1 MKKKSKNKGADSKEK
16 EKFQRNVIL
25 TRQVA
30 DGIITYSKTYH
41 PNEGIL
47 ILQGKSKRSGEIR
60 VDGLVVPPFSS
71 HGPYYSGFPTNEL
84 PMDLSYIGTAH
95 SHPGGSNRPS
105 LEDLNHFFGLVSII
119 INFPYDYKTIGAY
132 DRNGNNVNLIID
144 DSYAREVKEKK

>member
-1 MKKKSKNKGADSKEK
+1 MKKKSKNKGADSKKK

-71 HGPYYSGFPTNEL
+71 HEPYYSGFPTNEL

-132 DRNGNNVNLIID
+132 DRNGNSVNLIID
-144 DSYAREVKEKK
+144 DSYAREEMK